1 MRVLVTGGR
10 NYNDLNNVYRVLNE
24 IDGKTRITAII
35 QGGASGADE
44 LARQW
49 AKTVGITPKTYKADW
64 TKYGKA
70 AGPIRNS
77 TMAKESRADLCI
89 AFPGGTG
96 TADMIDKANRAGIP
110 VRDFRQ
116 ILP

>member
-1 MRVLVTGGR
+1 MRVLVCGGR
-10 NYNDLNNVYRVLNE
+10 DYKDIDNVYRVLNE
-24 IDGKTRITAII
+24 IDGKTRITAVI
-35 QGGASGADE
+35 QGGATGADE

-77 TMAKESRADLCI
+77 QMAKESQADLCI
-89 AFPGGTG
+89 AFPGGSG
-96 TADMIDKANRAGIP
+96 TADMVAKAKRADIP
-110 VRDFRQ
+110 VRDLRQ
-116 ILP
+116 KSP